1 MKKNEIIAI
10 VGCVVFILITL
21 ALIFLGCYY
30 DVYFLLVLGS
40 LAIISILSIFSI
52 ALSDSDDGCGC
63 LVFVLVLI
71 AIIIMLGGFNDRR
84 YIARSSWRFHKY
96 ADCEAIDYNDIYN
109 DRVQEVSKLEG
120 FYHLV
125 FKECDVCKERK
136 QEEIRER
143 WLMFE
148 QQEREDLIEYFKG
161 IISLLEDGQSLVD
174 EVKSKIMEDLEIDTG
189 DNNEDE
195 DYSNIPSRYR

>member
-1 MKKNEIIAI
+1 M
-10 VGCVVFILITL
+10 FILITL

-40 LAIISILSIFSI
+40 LVIISILSIFSI
-52 ALSDSDDGCGC
+52 ALSDSDGGCGG
-63 LVFVLVLI
+63 LLFVLVLVPI
-71 AIIIMLGGFNDRR
+71 AIIIMIGGFKDRR

-109 DRVQEVSKLEG
+109 NRVQRVSKLEG

-143 WLMFE
+143 RLMFE

-161 IISLLEDGQSLVD
+161 IISLLEDGQSL
-174 EVKSKIMEDLEIDTG
+174 EMIKSKIMEDLEIETE